1 MHLSIPRQVKR
12 IGRMVQQRIVV
23 FESLRA
29 RLMLLVLLAVIPA
42 LVLALSAGLEQRR
55 LAAANVHDEALRLGH
70 VALADQT
77 GLVDHAGQLLAT
89 LAQLPVV
96 RGERGSACNSFLAD
110 VDKRYWSL
118 TGIVVVQPD
127 GAIACSSIPAAGMPN
142 LAGRDWFKQ
151 VLQTKQLT
159 IGQYSVAAFTGKPTL
174 ILAYPIL
181 DQAEQVQGVVA
192 AGLDLTHLSL
202 FGSATQLPPDST
214 VTLIDRDGTVVARYP
229 DSERWVGR
237 SMPEVPIVR
246 EVLTRRAEGT
256 AQAIGVDG
264 KERLFA
270 FVPLQ
275 AVADQGQSG
284 DADLYI
290 VVGIPTQVA
299 FADVNRVVLRNLAG
313 LGLVAVL
320 ALVSA
325 WLVGDLFIMRPVNVL
340 SAAMARVATAD
351 FSGRVG
357 PPYSAGELGQLARI
371 FDQSIRALEQH
382 ESERKRAEQAQ
393 RESEAYWR
401 ALIQHT
407 SDIVIVL
414 DDEGTIRY
422 ASPAVQRIL
431 GYDPQSLVG
440 ENSFAF
446 IHPEDVA
453 GVKRSFSL
461 ITQSPGILQSAEFR
475 YRHVDGSWRILEAIG
490 KKLPQDLQASS
501 VVVNL
506 RDVTKRRQM
515 EDELAEM
522 QHRLTEA
529 REAERLLMAQELHD
543 GPVQDLVALDFRLV
557 NLEETAANGNGSS
570 DLQRIRA
577 TVQQVNRTLRVMCG
591 ELRPP
596 TLTPFGLT
604 VAIRSHATRLQQEH
618 PELEI
623 GLHLTPDG
631 DALPERMRLA
641 LFRIYQHAMDNVLQ
655 HAGASHVLVR
665 FSMDATQVVLEVRD
679 NGRGFEVPDRW
690 ISLARAG
697 HLGVA
702 GIRERADSIDGT
714 LSVESQPGQGTVV
727 RVMAPRPLQPPNGGL
742 EE

>member
-1 MHLSIPRQVKR
+1 MRR
-12 IGRMVQQRIVV
+12 ILYERFPA

-29 RLMLLVLLAVIPA
+29 RLILLVLLAVIPA
-42 LVLALSAGLEQRR
+42 LVLALRAGLEQRR

-70 VALADQT
+70 VALVDQT

-96 RGERGSACNSFLAD
+96 RDERGGACSAFLAD

-118 TGIVVVQPD
+118 TGIVVVQLNGD
-127 GAIACSSIPAAGMPN
+127 IACSSVPSGDSPN
-142 LAGRDWFKQ
+142 LAGRDWFQQ
-151 VLQTKQLT
+151 VLQTKELT
-159 IGQYSVAAFTGKPTL
+159 VGKYTVASFTGKPTL
-174 ILAYPIL
+174 VLAYPVL
-181 DQAEQVQGVVA
+181 DQAEEVQAVVA
-192 AGLDLTHLSL
+192 TGLDLTHLSL
-202 FGSATQLPPDST
+202 FGSAAQLPPDST

-229 DSERWVGR
+229 DSDRWVGR

-275 AVADQGQSG
+275 AIADTGQSG

-299 FADVNRVVLRNLAG
+299 FADVNRIVLGNVVG

-325 WLVGDLFIMRPVNVL
+325 WLVGDLFILRPVNVL
-340 SAAMARVATAD
+340 SALMTRVATAD

-357 PPYSAGELGQLARI
+357 PPYRAGELGQLARI
-371 FDQSIRALEQH
+371 FDQCIVALEKH
-382 ESERKRAEQAQ
+382 EGERKRAEQAQ
-393 RESEAYWR
+393 RESEAYWH

-407 SDIVIVL
+407 SDIITVL
-414 DDEGTIRY
+414 DDDGMIRY
-422 ASPAVQRIL
+422 ASPSVGRIL
-431 GYDPQSLVG
+431 GYDPQSVMG

-446 IHPEDVA
+446 VHPEDMVRVRQ
-453 GVKRSFSL
+453 GFDRV
-461 ITQSPGILQSAEFR
+461 IHHPGLLQSVEFR
-475 YRHVDGSWRILEAIG
+475 FRHQDGSWRILEAIG
-490 KKLPQDLQASS
+490 KKLPQDLQASP
-501 VVVNL
+501 VVVSL
-506 RDVTKRRQM
+506 RDVTERKRM

-529 REAERLLMAQELHD
+529 REAERLLLAQELHD
-543 GPVQDLVALDFRLV
+543 GPVQDLLALDFRLV
-557 NLEETAANGNGSS
+557 SLEEAAANGDGPD
-570 DLQRIRA
+570 DLGRIRA
-577 TVQQVNRTLRVMCG
+577 TVQEVNRTLRVMCG

-604 VAIRSHATRLQQEH
+604 VAIRSHATSLQAEH
-618 PELEI
+618 PELEV
-623 GLHLTPDG
+623 GLHLMPDKH
-631 DALPERMRLA
+631 ALPERMRLA

-665 FSMDATQVVLEVRD
+665 FAMDERQVVLEVRD
-679 NGRGFEVPDRW
+679 NGCGFEVPDRW
-690 ISLARAG
+690 INLARAG

-702 GIRERADSIDGT
+702 GIRERAEAIGGT
-714 LSVESQPGQGTVV
+714 LTIESHPGEGTTV
-727 RVMAPRPLQPPNGGL
+727 RVMAPRPHGR
-742 EE
+742 ETED

>member
-1 MHLSIPRQVKR
+1 MRSMLQKR
-12 IGRMVQQRIVV
+12 FASFQ
-23 FESLRA
+23 SLRA
-29 RLMLLVLLAVIPA
+29 RLILLVLLAVIPA
-42 LVLALSAGLEQRR
+42 LVLALISGLEQRR

-70 VALADQT
+70 VALADQM

-96 RGERGSACNSFLAD
+96 RGERGSVCNAFLAD

-127 GAIACSSIPAAGMPN
+127 GAIACSSMPASGMPN
-142 LAGRDWFKQ
+142 LADRAWFNQ

-159 IGQYSVAAFTGKPTL
+159 VGKYSVAAFTGKPTL

-181 DQAEQVQGVVA
+181 DQDEQVRGVVA

-246 EVLTRRAEGT
+246 EVLARRAEGT

-275 AVADQGQSG
+275 AVADQGQAG

-340 SAAMARVATAD
+340 SAMMTRVATAD

-371 FDQSIRALEQH
+371 FDQSIMALEQH

-407 SDIVIVL
+407 SDIIIVL
-414 DDEGTIRY
+414 DDEGAIRY
-422 ASPAVQRIL
+422 ASPAVERIL
-431 GYDPQSLVG
+431 GYAPGLLVG
-440 ENSFAF
+440 ENSFVF

-453 GVKRSFSL
+453 RVRRSFNH
-461 ITQSPGILQSAEFR
+461 IIHYPGVLQSAEFR
-475 YRHVDGSWRILEAIG
+475 FRHQDGSWRILEAIG
-490 KKLPQDLQASS
+490 KKLPQDLQTNPL
-501 VVVNL
+501 VVNL

-529 REAERLLMAQELHD
+529 REAERLLLAQELHD

-557 NLEETAANGNGSS
+557 NLEETGPNGDGPN
-570 DLQRIRA
+570 DLERIRA

-596 TLTPFGLT
+596 TLTPFGLS

-623 GLHLTPDG
+623 GLHLAPDG
-631 DALPERMRLA
+631 HALPERMRLA
-641 LFRIYQHAMDNVLQ
+641 LFRIYQQAMDNVLQ

-665 FSMDATQVVLEVRD
+665 FAMDEAQVVLEVRD
-679 NGRGFEVPDRW
+679 NGRGFEVPERW

-702 GIRERADSIDGT
+702 GISERADSIDGT
-714 LSVESQPGQGTVV
+714 LSVESQPGQGTLV
-727 RVMAPRPLQPPNGGL
+727 RVIAPRPTSDQKEG
-742 EE
+742 